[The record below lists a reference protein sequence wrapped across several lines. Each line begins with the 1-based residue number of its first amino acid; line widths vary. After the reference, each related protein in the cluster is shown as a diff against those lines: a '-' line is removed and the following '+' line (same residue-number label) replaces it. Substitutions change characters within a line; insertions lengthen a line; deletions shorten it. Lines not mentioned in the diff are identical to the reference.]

1 MEQAK
6 KVIIET
12 FNTNSYLISKA
23 LEGMS
28 DDDFFKQ
35 PNQHS
40 NPIHFLLG
48 HLTHYR
54 YQVAKIFGHKDEYQ
68 HASLYAMGEKIGELS
83 LYPSADELKADWLK
97 ISESLKT
104 YLENADSEILSKET
118 AKKHPIGDQNVMGT
132 LQFLFF
138 HEAYHLGQ
146 ISLVR
151 KFHGYDGIIG

>member
-12 FNTNSYLISKA
+12 FNTNNYLITKA
-23 LEGMS
+23 LEDVS
-28 DDDFFKQ
+28 DENFFKR
-35 PNQHS
+35 PNETT

-54 YQVAKIFGHKDEYQ
+54 YQIAKIFGHKEEFQ
-68 HASLYAMGEKIGELS
+68 HSKLYAMGEKIGKNS
-83 LYPSADELKADWLK
+83 QYPSADELKAEWQK
-97 ISESLKT
+97 ITDAMKT
-104 YLENADSEILSKET
+104 YLENADTEILSKET
-118 AKKHPIGDQNVMGT
+118 PKKHPIGEQNVIGT

-146 ISLVR
+146 ICIVR
-151 KFHGYDGIIG
+151 RFHGYEGIIG